1 MKKRVKFVS
10 VITLIMT
17 LLITNYMPV
26 RARGIE
32 IKKDKNGEE
41 YRLLVMAPTEK
52 EIFDMVEGGDIIGE
66 LPQIRITINE
76 AEVEG
81 TFTYPNYN
89 NTRLGLWDLEWV
101 FTPADDRY
109 EPVTGTIKVN
119 VRPRDVEDIEEID
132 EPTTPSLTA
141 TRVMLNAYMSYDI
154 NLNNKITGS
163 KYKWVSSNPEIAKVN
178 EKNGL
183 VTAISEGEAV
193 ITCEITLPDGT
204 MQTLKSIVT
213 VGYDENA
220 PVLSETELELEIGD
234 KFTITVE
241 NLTKGSKVSWKS
253 SDKSVVKI
261 SSTKGK
267 ITAVGPG
274 QAYIT
279 CTITTPDRQVIVLRC
294 DISVT
299 EPTE

>member
-1 MKKRVKFVS
+1 MKKIASLLTTLMILIAISTPINAAEKRIKEVPEENFAYTDIDDKYWAKFVAS
-10 VITLIMT
+10 H
-17 LLITNYMPV
+17 P
-26 RARGIE
+26 
-32 IKKDKNGEE
+32 E
-41 YRLLVMAPTEK
+41 YIHEFVVGK
-52 EIFDMVEGGDIIGE
+52 
-66 LPQIRITINE
+66 
-76 AEVEG
+76 
-81 TFTYPNYN
+81 
-89 NTRLGLWDLEWV
+89 RLGDYSISGFLKYDNSYISNDISWDNPDQIIVPGIQTVQIKAKFEGKELIL
-101 FTPADDRY
+101 
-109 EPVTGTIKVN
+109 TG
-119 VRPRDVEDIEEID
+119 EIEGIILD
-132 EPTTPSLTA
+132 ESPTTPSLTA
-141 TRVMLNAYMSYDI
+141 NKVTLLANTAYDI
-154 NLNNKITGS
+154 NLINKVSGS